1 MSAIEKWWI
10 PEIHELAS
18 KLYSNVKN
26 DLIIAINNKRVDPNK
41 YSMLVVQNNTDI
53 GSIHYVDNQEKKAT
67 ELGIKLW
74 VNNYGLV
81 WNPERIYRDIK
92 NSNKMQNLKSIFIS
106 NPMIAWLDLKTALR
120 NVDRNKDIDGLTAD
134 NNNTVKNLQHTLEW
148 SIIHPTGLSVFLIG
162 KHYLTDLEDKNIIII
177 GETGMVWSMTKA
189 LFQRA
194 WANVIGHDALHE
206 TDDALSI
213 KAQNADA
220 IVSAIPVGHRFSQE
234 LFSWFAGPII
244 DVTTAKSTENNK
256 TIGSI
261 QLIPNSDEK
270 ILYIPAMNWGVGTTT
285 TAILFTNY
293 IRCIINQEIAKG
305 TELSRIET
313 IIKND
318 YSDIYGKIRIAA

>member
-1 MSAIEKWWI
+1 MSVVEKWWI
-10 PEIHELAS
+10 AEIHELAN
-18 KLYSNVKN
+18 KLYSNVKK
-26 DLIIAINNKRVDPNK
+26 DLIVAINNKRVDADK
-41 YSMLVVQNNTDI
+41 YSMLVVQNNTDV
-53 GSIHYVDNQEKKAT
+53 GNVHYVDNQEKVAA

-74 VNNYGLV
+74 VNNYASA
-81 WNPERIYRDIK
+81 WDPEKVYIDIK
-92 NSNKMQNLKSIFIS
+92 NSNRIPNLKSIFIS
-106 NPMIAWLDLKTALR
+106 NPMISWLDLKTALS
-120 NVDRNKDIDGLTAD
+120 NVDRNKDIDGLTLE
-134 NNNTVKNLQHTLEW
+134 NNSTVKNLQQTLEW

-162 KHYLTDLEDKNIIII
+162 KHYLGNLEDKKIVII

-206 TDDALSI
+206 ADDALSI

-234 LFSWFAGPII
+234 LFSWFTGPII
-244 DVTTAKSTENNK
+244 DVTTAKSTENSK

-261 QLIPNSDEK
+261 QLIPNSNEK

-305 TELSRIET
+305 TDLSKIET
-313 IIKND
+313 IIQND
-318 YSDIYGKIRIAA
+318 YSDIYGEIRVPA